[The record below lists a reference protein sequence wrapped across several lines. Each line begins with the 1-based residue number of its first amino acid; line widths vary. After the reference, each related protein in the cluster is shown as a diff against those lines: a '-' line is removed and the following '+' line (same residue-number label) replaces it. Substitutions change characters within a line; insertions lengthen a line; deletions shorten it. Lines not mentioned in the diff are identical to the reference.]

1 MEIGI
6 LLNAEIEE
14 CYWQFVDALKT
25 GNLAVLEKIY
35 AEDYLL
41 VRPNGDIHSKREIL
55 ADLKAHHMLF
65 TKYATM
71 HLAIKV
77 HVMVGILTAE
87 IISTAL
93 RDGKE
98 GTAHVRQIA
107 IFIKKGKVITL
118 TYFQSTNI
126 VSNT

>member
-1 MEIGI
+1 MGIAI

-25 GNLAVLEKIY
+25 WNLAVLEKIY

-41 VRPNGDIHSKREIL
+41 VRPNGDILSKRGIL
-55 ADLKAHHMLF
+55 ADLKKHNMLF
-65 TKYATM
+65 TNYATL

-77 HVMVGILTAE
+77 HGMVGILTTE
-87 IISTAL
+87 TISTAI

-98 GTAHVRQIA
+98 ATTHARQIA

-126 VSNT
+126 VSKT

>member
-6 LLNAEIEE
+6 LLNVEIEE

-41 VRPNGDIHSKREIL
+41 VRSNGDVLSKREIL
-55 ADLKAHHMLF
+55 ADLKVHHMLF
-65 TKYATM
+65 INYATM

-77 HVMVGILTAE
+77 HGMVGILTTE
-87 IISTAL
+87 TISTAL

-98 GTAHVRQIA
+98 GPAHARQVA

>member
-41 VRPNGDIHSKREIL
+41 VRPNGDILSKREIL

-65 TKYATM
+65 TNYATM

-77 HVMVGILTAE
+77 HGMVGILTTE
-87 IISTAL
+87 TISTAL

-98 GTAHVRQIA
+98 GTAHARQIA
-107 IFIKKGKVITL
+107 IFIKKNKVITL
-118 TYFQSTNI
+118 TYFQTTNI

>member
-1 MEIGI
+1 MEIAI
-6 LLNAEIEE
+6 LLNTEIEK
-14 CYWQFVDALKT
+14 CYRQFVDALKT

-41 VRPNGDIHSKREIL
+41 VRPNGDILSKREIL
-55 ADLKAHHMLF
+55 ADLRTHHMLF
-65 TKYATM
+65 TNYATL

-77 HVMVGILTAE
+77 HGMVGILTTE
-87 IISTAL
+87 TISTAI

-98 GTAHVRQIA
+98 GTVHARQVA
-107 IFIKKGKVITL
+107 IFIKKSKVLTL

-126 VSNT
+126 VSKT

>member
-1 MEIGI
+1 MEIAI

-14 CYWQFVDALKT
+14 CYRQFIDALKT
-25 GNLAVLEKIY
+25 GNLPVLAKIY

-41 VRPNGDIHSKREIL
+41 VRPNGDILSKREIL
-55 ADLKAHHMLF
+55 ADLTAHHLVF
-65 TKYATM
+65 TSYTTM
-71 HLAIKV
+71 QLSIKV
-77 HVMVGILTAE
+77 HGMVGILTTE
-87 IISTAL
+87 TISTAL

-98 GTAHVRQIA
+98 GTVHARQVA